1 MLFPL
6 EEKEAL
12 KSGIRIFGEIKSR
25 MVAYF
30 ESNVVAVSFTWDERL
45 LDKAVSDTEPKKAAE
60 G

>member
-1 MLFPL
+1 M

-12 KSGIRIFGEIKSR
+12 KSGKRIFCEIKSR